1 MFKQKLQNVLPNSH
15 GNHESHF
22 LMQFEMQLS
31 GTITL
36 PSKYVILLLLLS
48 ESTLS
53 NHECMSLR
61 EKLLKTKVD
70 INL

>member
-1 MFKQKLQNVLPNSH
+1 MFKQKLQNILPSPH

-22 LMQFEMQLS
+22 LIQFEMQLS

-36 PSKYVILLLLLS
+36 PSKYVILLMLLS

-53 NHECMSLR
+53 NHECMSLK
-61 EKLLKTKVD
+61 ENLLKT
-70 INL
+70 